1 MVDSQPDRNDG
12 DLFRRLASESS
23 LASDVLVLFMSPAD
37 LANPLGKLGWGPA
50 RLRPDAI
57 LITGWH
63 RPALLQ
69 VHLQAQLLR
78 IPVILRMASV
88 PARPR
93 SWLRD
98 RLDRLLLRG
107 VAVALPVDQAQARWY
122 LGHGL
127 RNDQLIASPRWL
139 DSASI
144 ATRAREQRQQ
154 REALRQRWAIPQQS
168 FCVLVVGS
176 FSETSR
182 SLDALEAMRI
192 LQEQAFTPSGSIHL
206 LIVGGRD
213 LEATCRDQAQADR
226 LPVSFAAGLNPS
238 GMASAYAASDCLVLL
253 SDHDEPSKL
262 VATEAMACGLPVVVS
277 DQVGCRADL
286 ILEGKTGFSYPGGD
300 AKALASCLAKMA
312 GDRETSRRM
321 GEAGKELV
329 ERSFTLESAAASI
342 RAGVMR
348 VIGRQHSRPSP

>member
-1 MVDSQPDRNDG
+1 M
-12 DLFRRLASESS
+12 LFRS
-23 LASDVLVLFMSPAD
+23 L
-37 LANPLGKLGWGPA
+37 
-50 RLRPDAI
+50 
-57 LITGWH
+57 
-63 RPALLQ
+63 
-69 VHLQAQLLR
+69 
-78 IPVILRMASV
+78 ASV

-238 GMASAYAASDCLVLL
+238 GMASAYAASDCLVLP
-253 SDHDEPSKL
+253 SDHGETWGL
-262 VATEAMACGLPVVVS
+262 VVNEAMACGLPAVVS
-277 DQVGCRADL
+277 DLVGCREDL
-286 ILEGKTGFSYPGGD
+286 ILEGVTGLSYPCGD
-300 AKALASCLAKMA
+300 ASALAACLARMA
-312 GDRETSRRM
+312 RDPEGSQRM
-321 GEAGKELV
+321 GAAGREIV
-329 ERSFTLESAAASI
+329 EKNFTVEAAATGI
-342 RAGVMR
+342 RAGVMQ
-348 VIGRQHSRPSP
+348 IGRAHV